1 MRSVLAPYVNV
12 EFIPL
17 RLEDAFDEL
26 WWGQVAGTN
35 DMSLL
40 ALELGKDGLTT
51 ESELIEFAISD
62 LDLI

>member
-1 MRSVLAPYVNV
+1 MRSALTPYVNV

-35 DMSLL
+35 GVSLL
-40 ALELGKDGLTT
+40 ALELGKDGLPT
-51 ESELIEFAISD
+51 EGEPIGFAIFD